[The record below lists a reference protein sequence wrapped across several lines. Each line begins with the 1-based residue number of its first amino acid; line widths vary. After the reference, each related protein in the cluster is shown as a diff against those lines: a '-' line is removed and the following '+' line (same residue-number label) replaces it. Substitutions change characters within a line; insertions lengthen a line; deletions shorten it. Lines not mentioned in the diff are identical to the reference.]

1 MFNGKSLRSRATS
14 YNPNAPVYCGAS
26 LPSTS
31 NEITTMMNGVQN
43 AYSGS
48 DIRGNTAI
56 ASLFTSGATTLDMG
70 RGIVTGQLGGK
81 VVVSTSSDTTPPTIT
96 SVTAAQASCNI
107 IRFTVNGAL
116 DAGGLGTSAYSFDG
130 GITWQALPYKDFT
143 GIAYT
148 LISGQARVR
157 DTAGNT
163 YMHLSP
169 VL

>member
-81 VVVSTSSDTTPPTIT
+81 VVGELKPLRV
-96 SVTAAQASCNI
+96 
-107 IRFTVNGAL
+107 
-116 DAGGLGTSAYSFDG
+116 LGSAILG
-130 GITWQALPYKDFT
+130 RTMLGPI
-143 GIAYT
+143 
-148 LISGQARVR
+148 
-157 DTAGNT
+157 
-163 YMHLSP
+163 
-169 VL
+169 